1 MGAAESELKESVV
14 TFRTS
19 QGLGMRAGLLRLT
32 RYAAVVEVYSPGIVI
47 RTSDVLDPF
56 RIANPECILYS
67 GRALVSNVVNTGTL
81 AVCEVKLDEAGLNVT
96 PLSTAMKSG
105 LAVREQFDRF
115 ISQWQSSYRIVPEF
129 KDVIGDMQSFLSELH
144 IWLEQLELEIRS
156 SPTSERQSLEREVID
171 ELAPAVI
178 RGIDSFVERFEG
190 IVRTIDPELQPI
202 YRAYLRRQL
211 HPFILCSPFAYRAF
225 QKPLGYAGDYE
236 TVQMMLRPPY
246 EGSTL
251 FAKLINVWLL
261 DQAPARA
268 HRNRVEYLESKLTEA
283 ANRARMENRIGRVYN
298 LGCGAATEVQRFI
311 ERHPEAD
318 RMEFTL
324 VDFNQETLEH
334 VMASLEATKR
344 QESRSTVVRCVQRSV
359 QSVIKDSAKSG
370 TPAHEPPYQLVYCA
384 GLFDYLS
391 DAVCKRLMSILYELL
406 APGGFLLATNVS
418 AALNDSRPFRF
429 SMEYMLDW
437 HLVYRT
443 GTQVRALIPERA
455 PADLACTHAE
465 ETGTNVFLE
474 IRKPNHA

>member
-1 MGAAESELKESVV
+1 MGTAESELKESVV

-56 RIANPECILYS
+56 RVASPDRILYS

-96 PLSTAMKSG
+96 PLRTAMNSG
-105 LAVREQFDRF
+105 PALRDQFERF
-115 ISQWQSSYRIVPEF
+115 INQWQSSYRIVSGF

-144 IWLEQLELEIRS
+144 VWLEQVELEIRS
-156 SPTSERQSLEREVID
+156 SPTSERQSLERQVID
-171 ELAPAVI
+171 ELSPAVI

-190 IVRTIDPELQPI
+190 IVRTIEPEMQPV

-236 TVQMMLRPPY
+236 LVQMMLRPPY

-268 HRNRVEYLESKLTEA
+268 HRNRVDYLESRLAEEA
-283 ANRARMENRIGRVYN
+283 YRARLENRTGRVYN
-298 LGCGAATEVQRFI
+298 LGCGGATEVLRFI
-311 ERHPEAD
+311 RRHPEAD

-334 VMASLEATKR
+334 AMATLEAAKR
-344 QESRSTVVRCVQRSV
+344 EEARSTVVRCVQRSV
-359 QSVIKDSAKSG
+359 QSIIKESARSEA
-370 TPAHEPPYQLVYCA
+370 PASDPGYHLVYCA

-391 DAVCKRLMSILYELL
+391 DAVCKRLLSILYEMLT
-406 APGGFLLATNVS
+406 PGGLLVATNVS

-437 HLVYRT
+437 HLVYRS

-455 PADLACTHAE
+455 PADLAQSCAE